1 DHIYILKE
9 VISEGFTASKFF
21 KKLGYQFSQRDQAE
35 DDLRKILKKLASMND
50 DEYSQRAE
58 SLSNVIDKQLYSIN
72 VEQYWNSVR
81 IQNEQNTT
89 RVNQIIMEE
98 KKKQHKCLVDSNV
111 ITEHD
116 ISSTK
121 LRSEFQKIE
130 NEFITP
136 QRKRTNIDF
145 DDEWVFKRPNNN
157 DYTSPLPYNIVS
169 GGYSLTDNPFIKL
182 IEEDEDSLTI
192 DDVGDLCFEKNEQLY
207 DHKIKNTN
215 VSLLFRLYQNESVK
229 ISKNGGLTVESNVHE
244 ILSLSSIFL
253 LIPGSHSKTMIK
265 MFGSSLLDEI
275 CQHVIPTQNITLNSE
290 YELKFR
296 EAIKKSKESR
306 VCAMNWFHKE
316 LADNHLLNENLGN
329 IILKGLET
337 LPSVKIRNEPS
348 EITLITNYLD
358 YIMKSTFHNP
368 DKYIVQWPNI
378 ALNES
383 KTRKFEGRS
392 KQPDFTVSIIHQHQT
407 ESVIFVGEVSPPSQK
422 NNVYKNCNDLIRI
435 GVFMKDC
442 MDFSIDKDYTIDFYM
457 LDFKKGTYFM
467 LHIGQI
473 NVPAS
478 IKEMLSFVDELETLL
493 TVREIFQKTYN
504 ALYTKLCNPGLPLTN
519 AEYKRDTLETPKFRQ
534 LVNKTRDCHRI
545 CPF

>member
-1 DHIYILKE
+1 
-9 VISEGFTASKFF
+9 
-21 KKLGYQFSQRDQAE
+21 
-35 DDLRKILKKLASMND
+35 MND

-116 ISSTK
+116 ISSNK
-121 LRSEFQKIE
+121 LRSEFQKLE

-145 DDEWVFKRPNNN
+145 DDEW
-157 DYTSPLPYNIVS
+157 
-169 GGYSLTDNPFIKL
+169 
-182 IEEDEDSLTI
+182 
-192 DDVGDLCFEKNEQLY
+192 
-207 DHKIKNTN
+207 
-215 VSLLFRLYQNESVK
+215 
-229 ISKNGGLTVESNVHE
+229 
-244 ILSLSSIFL
+244 
-253 LIPGSHSKTMIK
+253 
-265 MFGSSLLDEI
+265 
-275 CQHVIPTQNITLNSE
+275 NITLNSE

-316 LADNHLLNENLGN
+316 LADNHLLNEKLGN

-473 NVPAS
+473 KVPAS

-545 CPF
+545 CPFWYGRF